1 MRTLRRLL
9 MLTAVTAFACCGA
22 AHAQAD
28 AYPAKPVRILV
39 PFPPG
44 GATDYVARY
53 IADKLSQR
61 LGKTFVAENRTG
73 AGGMLGA
80 DAAAKATPDG
90 YTLFVSSAS
99 YAVLPSLMKLP
110 YDPVRDLAP
119 VVNMVIAPIS
129 ITVNAEVPIRT
140 LRELVAY
147 AKASPDKLAYA
158 SNGVGSTVHV
168 LTEAFMAN
176 TQTKMVHVPYKGIG
190 PAVADLVSGQV
201 QVLFTDPGAVQQFVK
216 AGRVRTLA
224 IGGSRRFEHL
234 LPGVP
239 TADEAGYPGLPLASW
254 QGMFAPRGTPPAV
267 IAKLNA
273 EVNAVF
279 RDKDVIE
286 HFAGRM
292 ATPVGGG
299 ADEFATVV
307 RADIDSWGA
316 IVRNAGI
323 KPE

>member
-1 MRTLRRLL
+1 MQHLL
-9 MLTAVTAFACCGA
+9 SAVILALA
-22 AHAQAD
+22 AIAPVAAQTP
-28 AYPAKPVRILV
+28 AYPARPVKILV

-53 IADKLSQR
+53 VAEKLTQR
-61 LGKTFVAENRTG
+61 LGQSFIAENRTG
-73 AGGMLGA
+73 AGGMLAA

-99 YAVLPSLMKLP
+99 YTVLPSLMKLP
-110 YDPVRDLAP
+110 YDPVRDLVP
-119 VVNMVIAPIS
+119 VINMVIAPIAV
-129 ITVNAEVPIRT
+129 TVNADVPIKSM
-140 LRELVAY
+140 RELVAH
-147 AKASPDKLAYA
+147 AKANPDKLAYA

-168 LTEAFMAN
+168 LTEAFMVN
-176 TQTKMVHVPYKGIG
+176 TQTKMVHIPYKGIG
-190 PAVADLVSGQV
+190 PAIADLVSGQV

-216 AGRVRTLA
+216 AGRVRALA
-224 IGGSRRFEHL
+224 IGGKRRFESL

-273 EVNAVF
+273 EVNAIFSDPAV
-279 RDKDVIE
+279 VE
-286 HFAGRM
+286 HFASRL
-292 ATPVGGG
+292 ATPVGGS
-299 ADEFATVV
+299 AAEFAETVKT
-307 RADIDSWGA
+307 DIESWGA

-323 KPE
+323 KAE

>member
-1 MRTLRRLL
+1 MQHLL
-9 MLTAVTAFACCGA
+9 SAVILALA
-22 AHAQAD
+22 AIAPVAAQTP
-28 AYPAKPVRILV
+28 AYPARPVKILV

-53 IADKLSQR
+53 VAEKLTQR
-61 LGKTFVAENRTG
+61 LGQSFIAENRTG
-73 AGGMLGA
+73 AGGMLAA

-110 YDPVRDLAP
+110 YDPVRDLVP
-119 VVNMVIAPIS
+119 VINMVIAPIAV
-129 ITVNAEVPIRT
+129 TVNADVPIKSM
-140 LRELVAY
+140 RELVAH
-147 AKASPDKLAYA
+147 AKANPDKLAYA

-168 LTEAFMAN
+168 LTEAFMVN

-190 PAVADLVSGQV
+190 PAIADLVSGQV

-216 AGRVRTLA
+216 AGRVRALA
-224 IGGSRRFEHL
+224 IGGKRRFESL

-273 EVNAVF
+273 EVNAIFSDPV
-279 RDKDVIE
+279 VVE
-286 HFAGRM
+286 HFASRL
-292 ATPVGGG
+292 ATPVGGS
-299 ADEFATVV
+299 AAEFAETVKT
-307 RADIDSWGA
+307 DIESWGA

-323 KPE
+323 KAE